1 MKLAIIV
8 LAIVI
13 YSGIAPTSA
22 FAEHLYGE
30 SSLTL
35 LVQDTLGRTV
45 ADWNYDFPGLSADY
59 TADTYPSA
67 RPPFTLKLENI
78 HCELVPNP
86 TVLAPVFRN
95 IPLVANVGNTF
106 WFTSQNDPQ
115 IFAAFAN
122 HLTNPVPGQTS
133 IWASIGFADSRNS
146 YLVAAGD
153 GRYLSE
159 GLNAQVSRIGVRVD
173 YATVGAVTP
182 PSVPEPSCAAAV
194 LSGLLMSGIALI
206 RRSQNQS

>member
-1 MKLAIIV
+1 MKSAIIV
-8 LAIVI
+8 LVI
-13 YSGIAPTSA
+13 MVCSVKVPVAA
-22 FAEHLYGE
+22 FAEFLYGE

-35 LVQDTLGRTV
+35 LVEDTQGRTV
-45 ADWNYDFPGLSADY
+45 ADWNYDFPGLTAEY
-59 TADTYPSA
+59 TSDAYPSA
-67 RPPFTLKLENI
+67 HPPFTLKLANI

-106 WFTSQNDPQ
+106 WFSSQNDPQ

-146 YLVAAGD
+146 YLASAGH

-159 GLNAQVSRIGVRVD
+159 GLDAEVSRIGVRVD
-173 YATVGAVTP
+173 YATVSAVIP
-182 PSVPEPSCAAAV
+182 PSVPEPSSAAV
-194 LSGLLMSGIALI
+194 LASGLLLAGIALT
-206 RRSQNQS
+206 RRSRKRI